1 MEVNAKYNF
10 MNKKIILPSL
20 IFVILILVSVVLI
33 IKDNKKEIVS
43 NPEIQN
49 NQTKSEKTNT
59 EDKKIES
66 DSSVSPKTQE
76 EIILFYGDG
85 CPHCA
90 IVEKF
95 ITENGIDKKI
105 SLEQK
110 EVYYNKQ
117 NASELTKKAEIC
129 KINTDSIGVP
139 FLWDGTG
146 CLVGDQDIVDF
157 LKLKASI

>member
-1 MEVNAKYNF
+1 
-10 MNKKIILPSL
+10 MNKKIILPSI
-20 IFVILILVSVVLI
+20 IFAILIIISVVLI

-43 NPEIQN
+43 NTEIQN
-49 NQTKSEKTNT
+49 NQTEVEKTT
-59 EDKKIES
+59 TDDKKIES
-66 DSSVSPKTQE
+66 ESIVSPKAQE

-90 IVEKF
+90 IVEEF

-105 SLEQK
+105 SFEQK

-117 NASELTKKAEIC
+117 NSNQLVEKAQIC
-129 KINTDSIGVP
+129 GFDTDSIGVP

-146 CLVGDQDIVDF
+146 CLVGDQDIVEF
-157 LKLKASI
+157 FKLKAEI